1 MLNLAAMTW
10 RLEAL
15 AVSTGPQNVGCMGC
29 LGSTELGEPIMVAV
43 FHSIATLMSGNVP

>member
-29 LGSTELGEPIMVAV
+29 LGSTLGEPIMVAV
-43 FHSIATLMSGNVP
+43 FHSATLMSGNVP